1 MSTPPARPKR
11 YMAYIQ
17 WNRKQG
23 WYAGYIPGIGGSETV
38 EGSMDALKAGLS
50 HTLARRIAHAKARL
64 QQGAKPRPGFR
75 RIDLKA

>member
-1 MSTPPARPKR
+1 MTDSPPRPKR

-17 WNRKQG
+17 WNKKQG

-38 EGSMDALKAGLS
+38 EGSMDALKAGLQNS
-50 HTLARRIAHAKARL
+50 LARRLADRKSRL
-64 QQGAKPRPGFR
+64 QQGGGPRPGFR